1 MYESFEEMFEDKHEE
16 IFGNAAEMLM
26 ESLLDLARGH
36 IESEGNEIL
45 ADIDAEDYEELFEK
59 DQDKARVAVQDD
71 IERRL
76 ERIVNERLVSDLSLV
91 LRLNK

>member
-1 MYESFEEMFEDKHEE
+1 MYGSFEEMFEANHEE

-26 ESLLDLARGH
+26 ESLLDLVRGH
-36 IESEGNEIL
+36 IESKEDEIL
-45 ADIDAEDYEELFEK
+45 ADIDAEDYEELFEE

-76 ERIVNERLVSDLSLV
+76 ERIVNERLVSDLSFV
-91 LRLNK
+91 LRFNK